1 MIQPEIQA
9 APALEEIRAAA
20 GRIAPLARRT
30 PVLTSSG
37 LNQMC
42 GARLFFKCENFQRT
56 GSFKIRGA
64 SNGVFSLTPEQA
76 CRGVVTHSSGNHASA
91 LACAARHRGIPAT
104 IVVPRNAP
112 RVKLEMVAGFGGA
125 VHLCEPNMESRQAAV
140 DAIQAQTGAT
150 LVHPYND
157 PAVIA
162 GQGTATLEL
171 LEELSDLDVVIAP
184 VSGGGLLSGTAIAAK
199 ALQPV
204 IEVFGAE
211 PEQADDARRSF
222 RSGQIE
228 PLLSSDTI
236 ADGLRATLCPLTFG
250 IIRRHVTDILTVSEG
265 QIAEALKLVWRYLK
279 VVAEPSAAVPF
290 AVALAHRERFAG
302 RRLGLLLSGGN
313 LDLDRLPWQA

>member
-1 MIQPEIQA
+1 V
-9 APALEEIRAAA
+9 
-20 GRIAPLARRT
+20 RIAPLVRRT

-37 LNQMC
+37 LDQMC
-42 GARLFFKCENFQRT
+42 GARVFFKCENFQRT

-64 SNGVFSLTPEQA
+64 SNAVFSLTSGQA
-76 CRGVVTHSSGNHASA
+76 GRGVVTHSSGNHASA

-104 IVVPRNAP
+104 IVVPNNAP
-112 RVKLEMVAGFGGA
+112 RVKREMVAGFGGS
-125 VHLCEPNMESRQAAV
+125 VHLCEPTMESRQAAV

-157 PAVIA
+157 SVVIA
-162 GQGTATLEL
+162 GQGTVTLEL
-171 LEELSDLDVVIAP
+171 LEDLPDLDGIIAP

-199 ALQPV
+199 ALRPA

-211 PEQADDARRSF
+211 PERADDASRSF
-222 RSGQIE
+222 HSGRIE

-236 ADGLRATLCPLTFG
+236 ADGLRASLCPLTLE
-250 IIRRHVTDILTVSEG
+250 IIRRHVTDILTVSET
-265 QIAEALKLVWRYLK
+265 QIADAMKLVWRYLK
-279 VVAEPSAAVPF
+279 IVVEPSGVVPF
-290 AVALAHRERFAG
+290 AVVMAHRERFAG